1 MSLAVVT
8 GAGQGIGRAI
18 AVRLA
23 AEGYEVVAVDVD
35 AERAARTASLTGG
48 RAATCDVAEAGAVAA
63 LADGLRDVEVLV
75 NNAGIWRLGGFLDA
89 TASGIEEVIRV
100 NLLGTALCC
109 HAFAPVIAGR
119 GGGAIVN
126 ISSAA
131 VAMAAPGTEIY
142 PATKGAVEILTRQLA
157 LELGASQIRVNAVG
171 PGLIVTEGTAGN
183 YEGDKRAAREAAV
196 PLHRVGVPEDIANA
210 VAFLVSDQASYI
222 TGQWLHVDGGV
233 GAGQTGR

>member
-18 AVRLA
+18 ALRLA
-23 AEGYEVVAVDVD
+23 ADGYEVVAVDLD
-35 AERAARTASLTGG
+35 GDRAAETAEQTGG
-48 RAATCDVAEAGAVAA
+48 RSAVCDVGDDLTVAA
-63 LADGLRDVEVLV
+63 LAKGMGDVEVLV
-75 NNAGIWRLGGFLDA
+75 NNAGIWRVGAFLDA
-89 TASGIEEVIRV
+89 TAGDIAEVIRV

-119 GGGAIVN
+119 GGGSIVN

-131 VAMAAPGTEIY
+131 VAMCAPGTEVY

-157 LELGASQIRVNAVG
+157 LELGGSGIRVNAVG
-171 PGLIVTEGTAGN
+171 PGLILTEGSAPNYAGS
-183 YEGDKRAAREAAV
+183 KRAEREANI
-196 PLHRVGVPEDIANA
+196 PLHRIGRPEDIANA

-222 TGQWLHVDGGV
+222 TGQWLHVDGGI
-233 GAGQTGR
+233 GAGRSGT